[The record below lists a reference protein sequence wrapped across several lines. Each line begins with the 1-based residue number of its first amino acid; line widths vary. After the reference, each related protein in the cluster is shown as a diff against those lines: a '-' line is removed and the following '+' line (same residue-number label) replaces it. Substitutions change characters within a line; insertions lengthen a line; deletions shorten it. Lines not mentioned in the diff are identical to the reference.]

1 MKKNKKKYINKK
13 TQNTFNMPCL
23 YPTALNAVC
32 KLHRISSA
40 NRGSHRIF
48 LDSVYYYMLS
58 HFSQQMESMHYS
70 PHLLTARWE
79 FRWPEARDTVLT
91 RWFNDVK
98 NIMFFTEK
106 QQVVNWFQ
114 TSHEEDEI
122 DLVFNMMEVEHQK
135 NFIKTYT
142 DAVAFVNRP
151 ECIDV
156 EPQSIEH
163 VGYDDIENAMT
174 DTDIDSDDSMP
185 SLIENSDEEEDSEEE
200 DDESPERFD
209 DDDDYSHLESNP
221 FITVRRRLDFDDEN
235 FDVVINDIAA
245 DILANGTT
253 GEVIDELDLRE
264 VFDDC
269 APVDDSDFSD
279 ISEIDSSDDSSDE
292 SDGEDIGIRV

>member
-114 TSHEEDEI
+114 TSHEEGEI

-174 DTDIDSDDSMP
+174 DTDVDSDDSMP

-200 DDESPERFD
+200 HDNRANKNIKKGLLCTE
-209 DDDDYSHLESNP
+209 LP
-221 FITVRRRLDFDDEN
+221 FIFLFIFCFFIFFVRCKKQRL
-235 FDVVINDIAA
+235 
-245 DILANGTT
+245 LLYG
-253 GEVIDELDLRE
+253 
-264 VFDDC
+264 C
-269 APVDDSDFSD
+269 ARWRLTRLSYQRWGDR
-279 ISEIDSSDDSSDE
+279 
-292 SDGEDIGIRV
+292 IGRV